1 MRSNNL
7 VVPPLGEQRCSE
19 WADNNLN
26 LFLHHCGRSLLN
38 KTLSCVGGLVG
49 GWPWWVLA
57 AGEKKS
63 QDIYSKGC
71 MRERAQRAAGCS
83 GEALHCVMSGLH
95 MSWGWEGSRSCCPEV
110 KTIIS
115 LDLIISLINPA
126 IWILSNTLHSSE
138 NRWKVQCRMDRGV
151 NQPLTAQW
159 LLDLLRVTR
168 SRKRKGKRTAARGSE
183 VSIWGHR
190 LFRGGAPVKKHCG
203 KTQERVNK
211 GGTQVGSLL
220 VFVIFSFPT
229 FYDYFW

>member
-1 MRSNNL
+1 
-7 VVPPLGEQRCSE
+7 
-19 WADNNLN
+19 
-26 LFLHHCGRSLLN
+26 
-38 KTLSCVGGLVG
+38 
-49 GWPWWVLA
+49 
-57 AGEKKS
+57 
-63 QDIYSKGC
+63 
-71 MRERAQRAAGCS
+71 
-83 GEALHCVMSGLH
+83 MSGLH

-151 NQPLTAQW
+151 NQPLTTQW
-159 LLDLLRVTR
+159 LLDLLRVR
-168 SRKRKGKRTAARGSE
+168 RWSKRKGKRTAARGSE
-183 VSIWGHR
+183 VSIWHR

-211 GGTQVGSLL
+211 GGTQGGSLL

-229 FYDYFW
+229 FYDYFWLSEGQVLVGVKQDIETVVTLKNIKVEESRNILNLQDINEHDSTNLITMFGFICRK